1 MIIGLKNRVHVQIFE
16 YPIPVVQIVVK
27 RAHPTV
33 KSGQMGLIMGF
44 LKGSKA
50 SLLGT
55 TIVGLFDN
63 MGKVWYFNYVMIR
76 NVAF

>member
-1 MIIGLKNRVHVQIFE
+1 MSIFLVSLACCCNRGKNHATDEDSCAFW
-16 YPIPVVQIVVK
+16 
-27 RAHPTV
+27 
-33 KSGQMGLIMGF
+33 S
-44 LKGSKA
+44 KGMFVWRSKT

>member
-1 MIIGLKNRVHVQIFE
+1 MSIFLVFLACRCNSGKNHVPDGDSCAFWRKDMF
-16 YPIPVVQIVVK
+16 VW
-27 RAHPTV
+27 R
-33 KSGQMGLIMGF
+33 
-44 LKGSKA
+44 SKT